1 MGAPG
6 DIYERELKFLLSG
19 DSKIINKMVKTCDKT
34 EESGYRRMEDQPFV
48 VIRAA
53 GSLGVDL
60 VALRWDFSFP
70 IEVKSSSDRT
80 MHFSRNQRLTEQA
93 TNMMENC
100 MKSHVIPI
108 YAMRLKNY
116 RGDPWRLF
124 ALPIEEEL
132 RGSMGLL
139 QRKIP
144 KIDVNSNG
152 NYIMRW
158 DDGMKLSEFMSYV
171 SMNM

>member
-1 MGAPG
+1 M
-6 DIYERELKFLLSG
+6 
-19 DSKIINKMVKTCDKT
+19 
-34 EESGYRRMEDQPFV
+34 
-48 VIRAA
+48 
-53 GSLGVDL
+53 
-60 VALRWDFSFP
+60 
-70 IEVKSSSDRT
+70 
-80 MHFSRNQRLTEQA
+80 
-93 TNMMENC
+93 
-100 MKSHVIPI
+100 
-108 YAMRLKNY
+108 
-116 RGDPWRLF
+116 
-124 ALPIEEEL
+124 PIEEEL

>member
-1 MGAPG
+1 
-6 DIYERELKFLLSG
+6 
-19 DSKIINKMVKTCDKT
+19 
-34 EESGYRRMEDQPFV
+34 
-48 VIRAA
+48 
-53 GSLGVDL
+53 
-60 VALRWDFSFP
+60 
-70 IEVKSSSDRT
+70 
-80 MHFSRNQRLTEQA
+80 
-93 TNMMENC
+93 MENC
-100 MKSHVIPI
+100 MKFYVIPI